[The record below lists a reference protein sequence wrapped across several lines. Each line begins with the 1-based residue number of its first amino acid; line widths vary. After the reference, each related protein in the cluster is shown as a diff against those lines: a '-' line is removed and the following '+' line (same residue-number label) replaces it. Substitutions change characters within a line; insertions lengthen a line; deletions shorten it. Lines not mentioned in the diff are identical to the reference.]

1 MAIKD
6 YQPNM
11 VLAETT
17 YDVVGTR
24 PVRHDGAD
32 KVTGRAQYGADFQ
45 TASLQFGAILRSP
58 HAHAKIKSIDTSK
71 ADAYP
76 GVMATVTANDF
87 PDTDSSD
94 DQQVKLGELSTS
106 LGYLRDNILASN
118 KVLYK
123 GHAVAGVAAINA
135 HIAQEAVELIEVEY
149 EILSAATN
157 PVDAMDDTASIL
169 HDHLKTEELGEK
181 TDKVSNVAEH
191 FQHILGD
198 IDKGF
203 SEADVVA
210 EREFTTQTVHQG
222 YIEPQ
227 NFSAF
232 WNKDGKVT
240 IWCSTQ
246 GPFEVRDASA
256 EALNLNIADIK
267 LVPMEIGGGF
277 GGKFEPYGAPVAA
290 MLSKKN
296 RKGRKNSDEPS
307 GGFARYRTN
316 SWKLHESQDGGN
328 ERRENCCGQCI
339 SGI

>member
-123 GHAVAGVAAINA
+123 GHAVAGVAAINRS
-135 HIAQEAVELIEVEY
+135 Y
-149 EILSAATN
+149 R
-157 PVDAMDDTASIL
+157 P
-169 HDHLKTEELGEK
+169 
-181 TDKVSNVAEH
+181 
-191 FQHILGD
+191 
-198 IDKGF
+198 
-203 SEADVVA
+203 
-210 EREFTTQTVHQG
+210 R
-222 YIEPQ
+222 
-227 NFSAF
+227 
-232 WNKDGKVT
+232 
-240 IWCSTQ
+240 
-246 GPFEVRDASA
+246 
-256 EALNLNIADIK
+256 
-267 LVPMEIGGGF
+267 
-277 GGKFEPYGAPVAA
+277 
-290 MLSKKN
+290 
-296 RKGRKNSDEPS
+296 S
-307 GGFARYRTN
+307 G
-316 SWKLHESQDGGN
+316 
-328 ERRENCCGQCI
+328 
-339 SGI
+339 